1 MNANRAHPIR
11 VVIAD
16 DDRSIREVLIE
27 LIDADDSVTLVGV
40 AATGLEAVAVCR
52 EQQPDVALM
61 DVRMPGGGGIT
72 AVRKLKTVAPTTRV
86 LVLSAY
92 ADSGAV
98 TEMIRAGA
106 VGYLVKG
113 TSVPDIRAA
122 IKRASRGE
130 PSLSQEVAPVVVEE
144 LREQLRRDD
153 DARAQRRAKVARIR
167 QVLDEGG
174 LSVAFQPIVN
184 IVTREPVGFEAL
196 ARFSTNAAARPPN
209 EWFADAE
216 AVGLGVELELAAI
229 GAAIAASCHLPT
241 ASFLSLNVG
250 PTVAVSERLAYV
262 LRDVDPA
269 RTVLEI
275 TEHAPIVDYDALA
288 AALEPL
294 RTRGVRLAV
303 DDAGAGF
310 ASLRHILR
318 LRPDFIKLDTSLTRD
333 IDLDVAR
340 RALARGLT
348 TFGTEIGSTIIGEGV
363 EKESELKTL
372 SELGVTTAQGYF
384 LGAPRPAA
392 ETSPTIEPLK
402 ECRPQ
407 I

>member
-1 MNANRAHPIR
+1 MNAFRANPIR

-27 LIDADDSVTLVGV
+27 LIDADESVTLVGV
-40 AATGLEAVAVCR
+40 ATTGLEAVAVCR

-61 DVRMPGGGGIT
+61 DVRMPGGGGIR
-72 AVRKLKTVAPTTRV
+72 AVLQLKTVAPTTRV

-113 TSVPDIRAA
+113 TSVTEIRAA

-153 DARAQRRAKVARIR
+153 EARAERRAKAARVR
-167 QVLDEGG
+167 QVLDERG
-174 LSVAFQPIVN
+174 LSIAFQPIVD
-184 IVTREPVGFEAL
+184 IVTRKAVGFEAL
-196 ARFSTNAAARPPN
+196 ARFSASGPARPPN

-229 GAAIAASCHLPT
+229 GAAIAASGPLPA

-250 PTVAVSERLAYV
+250 PTVAMSERLPHV
-262 LRDVDPA
+262 LRRVDPA

-275 TEHAPIVDYDALA
+275 TEHAPIADYDALA

-294 RTRGVRLAV
+294 RAHGVRLAV

-333 IDLDVAR
+333 IDTDVAR

-363 EKESELKTL
+363 EKESELETL
-372 SELGVTTAQGYF
+372 RELGVTTAQGYY
-384 LGAPRPAA
+384 LGAPRTAA
-392 ETSPTIEPLK
+392 ETMSD
-402 ECRPQ
+402 R
-407 I
+407 